1 VRELEPGVAE
11 LKRMFV
17 RPLHRGRSLGRAL
30 LSALEEKAR
39 TAGIRVMRLETASLL
54 TEAIA
59 LYRSAG
65 YRDIPQ
71 YGPYVGDP
79 ISVSMERQLSL

>member
-1 VRELEPGVAE
+1 
-11 LKRMFV
+11 MFV
-17 RPLHRGRSLGRAL
+17 RPPHRGRSLGRTL
-30 LSALEEKAR
+30 LRALEEQAR

-71 YGPYVGDP
+71 YGQYVGDP
-79 ISVSMERQLSL
+79 ISICMERRLSV

>member
-1 VRELEPGVAE
+1 
-11 LKRMFV
+11 
-17 RPLHRGRSLGRAL
+17 L

-39 TAGIRVMRLETASLL
+39 TRGIRVMRLETVELL

-71 YGPYVGDP
+71 YGQYVGDP
-79 ISVSMERQLSL
+79 LSMCMEKRLVGDD